1 MSHHFTRTT
10 SVGVLASTLL
20 LASAV
25 TQAAS
30 APGDCDRACLKQALD
45 TYLTAVFKHDAG
57 AARLSDDHYATEN
70 TAAIKS
76 GEGFW
81 KEFSGYG
88 EVQRRYFDPLN
99 ETAAF
104 LGLLKQ
110 DGQDKIV
117 SVRIK
122 VDGGKVSEAEWI
134 VSYPS
139 SDGRRVPNP
148 QGLVKDPPPE
158 GALPASQRTS
168 RFLLKSIAGDFYQ
181 GVSDHYGS
189 WVPEEPTCYAI
200 EIGSPIGAPKGH
212 CVDNFEGMAQATKD
226 VELRRYPVVDE
237 EAGIVLSDVIFV
249 RFPGV
254 DRQNNLVHEY
264 IWIRS
269 GKIAGWWT
277 SMDFLPLGSPVTSG
291 WENRKGEIIR

>member
-1 MSHHFTRTT
+1 MSHHFITRTT
-10 SVGVLASTLL
+10 SVGLLASTLL
-20 LASAV
+20 LASA
-25 TQAAS
+25 AAP
-30 APGDCDRACLKQALD
+30 AATGDCDRACLRQALD

-57 AARLSDDHYATEN
+57 AAHLSDDHYATEN
-70 TAAIKS
+70 TAAIKN

-88 EVQRRYFDPLN
+88 EVQRRYFDPMN
-99 ETAAF
+99 ESAAF

-134 VSYPS
+134 VSH
-139 SDGRRVPNP
+139 DGNGRVPDP
-148 QGLVKDPPPE
+148 QGLIKAPPPE

-168 RFLLKSIAGDFYQ
+168 RFLLKSIADDFYQ

-189 WVPEEPTCYAI
+189 WVPEEATCYAI
-200 EIGSPIGAPKGH
+200 EIGTPIRAPKGH
-212 CVDNFEGMAQATKD
+212 CVDDFEGMAQTTKD
-226 VELRRYPVVDE
+226 IELRRYPLVDE
-237 EAGIVLSDVIFV
+237 EAGIVLCDVIFV
-249 RFPGV
+249 RFHGV
-254 DRQNNLVHEY
+254 ARQDNLVNEY

-277 SMDFLPLGSPVTSG
+277 SMHFLPLGSPVTSG